1 MTVKLK
7 LGDAAGEYREEFTEP
22 AKLLRAAER
31 IIAEKEGRCSLYVLQ
46 WDPKYQI
53 WLAITETTETMMREI
68 EKLQAE
74 YIRLLEGV
82 DRIVTN

>member
-7 LGDAAGEYREEFTEP
+7 LGDAAGDYREEFTEP

-31 IIAEKEGRCSLYVLQ
+31 IIAENEGHCTLYVLQ
-46 WDPKYQI
+46 WDPKYKI

-68 EKLQAE
+68 EKLQAN

-82 DRIVTN
+82 DRIVSN

>member
-31 IIAEKEGRCSLYVLQ
+31 IISENEGYCTLYVLQ
-46 WDPKYQI
+46 WDPKYKK

-68 EKLQAE
+68 EKLQAD

-82 DRIVTN
+82 DRIVTD